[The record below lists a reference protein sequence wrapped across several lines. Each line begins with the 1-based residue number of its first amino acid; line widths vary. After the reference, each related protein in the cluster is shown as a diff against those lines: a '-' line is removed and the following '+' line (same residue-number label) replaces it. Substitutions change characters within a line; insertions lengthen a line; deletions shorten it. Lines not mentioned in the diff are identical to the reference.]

1 MGMKALGRLFDVGI
15 GLAPVDINTNNAE
28 TGMRIS
34 MSGHSGLTVIAITLV
49 GGAEDLIFDVQQATA
64 YTGGTS
70 NDMDSTNGAIG
81 VTEYYIKAETALDN
95 DESWVKVTQ
104 AEQSEVTVAGA
115 TYGTQQKLVAF
126 YVGADQ
132 LADGYTHISVNVSNP
147 ATATSQILA
156 VLYFP
161 HDLLSQRAPAN
172 LPNLLNPGAAN
183 V

>member
-1 MGMKALGRLFDVGI
+1 MGVKALGRLFDIGI
-15 GLAPVDINTNNAE
+15 GVVPVDIDTANAA
-28 TGMRIS
+28 TGKLVA
-34 MSGHSGLTVIAITLV
+34 MSGHSGLTIVALTGV
-49 GGAEDLIFDVQQATA
+49 GGAEDLAFTMREHTA

-70 NDMDSTNGAIG
+70 RDLDV
-81 VTEYYIKAETALDN
+81 VTEYYIKAETTLDN

-104 AEQSEVTVAGA
+104 TAGDLTVVGA
-115 TYGTQQKLVAF
+115 TYGTQQKLIAW

-132 LADGYTHISVNVSNP
+132 LSDDATHVSVNAAITT
-147 ATATSQILA
+147 ATAQLFA

-172 LPNLLNPGAAN
+172 LPNLLNPGAAD